1 MIINIPYKVCSDYEG
16 LNSLIEIFNRVK
28 NVNFDTITFDFQNCK
43 WFEANLCAVLGTIC
57 HNITQNINNVEF
69 INFDKK
75 IETVFSKN
83 GFLQHFGGWR
93 LQDYNY
99 TTIKYRRY
107 QSNEQSLFK
116 IYLDEELLTKK
127 DFPRMS
133 VPLKKKIHESIFE
146 IFENSISHGASEYV
160 FSCGQYYPQKSPPRI
175 DFTIVDIGRSIK
187 TNVNEFLKQSLSGV
201 ETIKWAVKGNNTT
214 KVGNT
219 PGGLGL
225 KLIREFLELNKGELQ
240 IISAEGF
247 WQQNKKNVIF
257 TKNLQNPFPG
267 TIVNLEFNIDNNYYF
282 TKEDK
287 LNEQNIF

>member
-1 MIINIPYKVCSDYEG
+1 MIILIPNKICSDYSG
-16 LNSLIEIFNRVK
+16 FNNLIEIFNRVK
-28 NVNFDTITFDFQNCK
+28 NISFDTITFDFHNCR
-43 WFEANLCAVLGTIC
+43 WFEANLCAVLGVIC

-69 INFDKK
+69 VNIDKK
-75 IETVFSKN
+75 IENVFSKN
-83 GFLQHFGGWR
+83 GFLQHFGGFR
-93 LQDYNY
+93 LQDDNY

-127 DFPRMS
+127 DFPKMS
-133 VPLKKKIHESIFE
+133 PFLKKKIHENIFE

-187 TNVNEFLKQSLSGV
+187 TNVNEFLKQNLSGI
-201 ETIKWAVKGNNTT
+201 ETIEWAVKEKNTT
-214 KVGNT
+214 KTGNT

-225 KLIREFLELNKGELQ
+225 KLIREFLKHNKGELQ

-247 WQQNKKNVIF
+247 WQQDKKNIIF
-257 TKNLQNPFPG
+257 TKNLQNLFSG

-282 TKEDK
+282 TKKDK
-287 LNEQNIF
+287 LNEQDIF

>member
-1 MIINIPYKVCSDYEG
+1 MIINIPYKVCSDYDG

-28 NVNFDTITFDFQNCK
+28 DVNFDTITFDFQNCK

-69 INFDKK
+69 INLDKK

-133 VPLKKKIHESIFE
+133 VDLKKKIHESIFE

-187 TNVNEFLKQSLSGV
+187 TNVNEFLKQSLSGI
-201 ETIKWAVKGNNTT
+201 ETIEWVVKGNNTT

-225 KLIREFLELNKGELQ
+225 KLIREFLKHNKGELQ

-247 WQQNKKNVIF
+247 WQQDKKNVIF
-257 TKNLQNPFPG
+257 TKNLQNRFPG